1 MLPFDL
7 ANSALNM
14 GRALIRLICM
24 YNYIDNHV
32 FGHIKCRKR
41 KIYRKR
47 PKRFENYLGFSYG

>member
-32 FGHIKCRKR
+32 
-41 KIYRKR
+41 
-47 PKRFENYLGFSYG
+47 RFEKNYLGFSYG